1 MLWFC
6 GLAQWDVR
14 CLGGRNRA
22 KESVKVDDSR
32 AVVDLDDA

>member
-1 MLWFC
+1 MLWFG
-6 GLAQWDVR
+6 GLAQWDVG

-22 KESVKVDDSR
+22 KVSVKVDDSR